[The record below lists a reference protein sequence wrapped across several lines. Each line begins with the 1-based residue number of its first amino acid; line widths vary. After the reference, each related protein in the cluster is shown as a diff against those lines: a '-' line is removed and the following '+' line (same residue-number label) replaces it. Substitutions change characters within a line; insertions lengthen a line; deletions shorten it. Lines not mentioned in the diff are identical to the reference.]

1 MFISPMLLETSNTA
15 FNDPNYLFEPKFD
28 GHRLIYSHIN
38 GTTRLYTRHNNECTK
53 AYPEIAA
60 VPFSDDIILDG
71 EVVVI
76 DPYTGTVDF
85 ESVMSRFQAS
95 RDLTIKKLSKQF
107 PVSFVVFDILRYKG
121 QDLRGLPLMERKK
134 ILQSIDFQGNKHIV
148 PTPYIEGAGEVLFAD
163 ICSKKMEG
171 IVCKKKDSV
180 YVSRRSEAWKKVI
193 NWTYVD
199 VKIMGFRKGE
209 FGWLAAIEDGEGNLR
224 AAGMIELG
232 VNSEQKKEFN
242 KQKNQLIH
250 REEKNIVY
258 LQPLIRAKVKIR
270 NFTKAGM
277 LRDPAFVKF
286 IS

>member
-1 MFISPMLLETSNTA
+1 MLLETSNTA

>member
-1 MFISPMLLETSNTA
+1 MLLETSNTA
-15 FNDPNYLFEPKFD
+15 FNDPNYIFEPKYD

-53 AYPEIAA
+53 TYPEIAA

-95 RDLTIKKLSKQF
+95 RDLTIKKLSKQI

-148 PTPYIEGAGEVLFAD
+148 PTPYIEGAGEALFAD
-163 ICSKKMEG
+163 ICSKQLEG

-232 VNSEQKKEFN
+232 VNSEHKKEFHRL
-242 KQKNQLIH
+242 KNQLIL
-250 REEKNIVY
+250 REEKSIVF